1 MASSDTWFERMA
13 ANANNNMDVSVKR
26 CPCFLRGSF
35 TCANALCQSRSRGSS
50 CSIPL
55 SLRHFWIASVYF
67 ICLFFLDGSMF
78 LFHLILSKKR
88 LFVTLPLP
96 FLERI
101 SPVHTC
107 PCFHQLVKSNRP
119 RPRVSPWRRWIP
131 YTDALQRFRQT

>member
-13 ANANNNMDVSVKR
+13 AKANNNMDVSVKR

-55 SLRHFWIASVYF
+55 SFRHFWIASVYF

-88 LFVTLPLP
+88 LFVTLPFP

-101 SPVHTC
+101 SPAPH
-107 PCFHQLVKSNRP
+107 PHWLKFLGMRQ
-119 RPRVSPWRRWIP
+119 WRQIP
-131 YTDALQRFRQT
+131 PLPGP